1 MDRWRMRGAA
11 VLAVIAL
18 AVAGCDTQQADP
30 TVDDLTSPAMTDM
43 MTDEAS
49 PATDGATTS
58 PDESPSPTSS

>member
-1 MDRWRMRGAA
+1 MNRWRMRGAA
-11 VLAVIAL
+11 VLAVMAL

-43 MTDEAS
+43 TDEAS
-49 PATDGATTS
+49 PATDGATMS